1 MAGKHMRLWLGL
13 AALLLVAVW
22 AGAAGAEMVTDRTH
36 QQVLVDVRFSG
47 KRIYFFG
54 TLPDPEAELVV
65 KLVPTKPLPIK
76 LMRKGKVVLF
86 WMGIKQFEIH
96 NLPFLYKIHST
107 RPLEEIL
114 TPELARKYRL
124 GYQSLKDDMRLKLLK
139 GTPSPDDRDVMFEG
153 FIKLKEKQNL
163 YRIAEN
169 SIRVTKGRLFE
180 HAFTFPDKAKE
191 GTYLVETYAI
201 KDGKVIDMSRDEVE
215 VRKVGLTA
223 WLYHTAQNNAV
234 LYGIMAVVIAL
245 GAGLLVGTIFKGGGH

>member
-1 MAGKHMRLWLGL
+1 MAGKLIRLVGLLWVVLL
-13 AALLLVAVW
+13 AAAW
-22 AGAAGAEMVTDRTH
+22 SGAAGAEMVTDRTH

-47 KRIYFFG
+47 QRIYFFG
-54 TLPDPEAELVV
+54 TLPDPAADLVV
-65 KLVPTKPLPIK
+65 KLVPAEPLPIK

-86 WMGIKQFEIH
+86 WMGVKQFEIH
-96 NLPFLYKIHST
+96 NLPYLYKIHST
-107 RPLEEIL
+107 RPLEQIL
-114 TPELARKYRL
+114 GPELAHKYRL
-124 GYQSLKDDMRLKLLK
+124 GYASLQDDMQLKLLK
-139 GTPSPDDRDVMFEG
+139 GSPSPDDRQVMFNG

-163 YRIAEN
+163 YRIAAN

-201 KDGKVIDMSRDEVE
+201 KDGKVIDMSRDRVE

-223 WLYHTAQNNAV
+223 WLYHTAQNNGV
-234 LYGIMAVVIAL
+234 LYGVMAVVIAL